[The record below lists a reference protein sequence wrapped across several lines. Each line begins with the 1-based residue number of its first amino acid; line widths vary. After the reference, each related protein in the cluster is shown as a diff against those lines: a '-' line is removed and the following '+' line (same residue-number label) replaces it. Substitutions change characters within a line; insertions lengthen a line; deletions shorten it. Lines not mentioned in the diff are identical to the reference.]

1 MASLE
6 LYGFEELAEAYLR
19 IIDIPWPVMEKSLDE
34 MAEAGLQAIK
44 AQGESMNVRDPESDV
59 HILDSLKRRKAKKTD
74 SGGYEDVAFSGSR
87 LRHEGGKR
95 TSNAV
100 IAFENEYGNRK
111 QPARPFVDLGLNRQE
126 DEIMEGADSIL
137 DWMED
142 EFNRD

>member
-1 MASLE
+1 MATLE
-6 LYGFEELAEAYLR
+6 LEGFDELAAAYLR
-19 IIDIPWPVMEKSLDE
+19 IMEIPWPVMEKSLDE

-44 AQGESMNVRDPESDV
+44 SQGEAMGVRDPESDV

-95 TSNAV
+95 TRNAV
-100 IAFENEYGNRK
+100 IAFENEYGNRN
-111 QPARPFVDLGLNRQE
+111 QAARPFVDLGINRDA
-126 DEIMEGADSIL
+126 DEILDGADSIL
-137 DWMED
+137 DWMEE

>member
-19 IIDIPWPVMEKSLDE
+19 IQEIPWPVMEESLDK
-34 MAEAGLQAIK
+34 MAAAGLDAIK
-44 AQGESMNVRDPESDV
+44 SQGESMNVRDPESDV
-59 HILDSLKRRKAKKTD
+59 HILDTLKRRKAKKTD
-74 SGGYEDVAFSGSR
+74 SGGYEDVNFSGSR
-87 LRHEGGKR
+87 TRNGAR
-95 TSNAV
+95 TRNAV
-100 IAFENEYGNRK
+100 IAFENEYGNRR

-137 DWMED
+137 DWVEE

>member
-19 IIDIPWPVMEKSLDE
+19 IQEIPWPVMEESLDE

-44 AQGESMNVRDPESDV
+44 AQGESDV

-111 QPARPFVDLGLNRQE
+111 QAARPFVDLGLNRQE
-126 DEIMEGADSIL
+126 DEIMEGAESIL